1 MKRKPM
7 NHIQEIIRR
16 LQLGESERG
25 IAQDLNIARLTV
37 RKYSKLAK
45 QRGYLEVGSQ
55 LPSETELQAMLGE
68 STASARQVSS
78 VEPYR
83 KQVEE
88 WRKQGVEM
96 IAIWQRLQE
105 NFEFKGAYG
114 SIRRFVHKLEPK
126 QIEAV
131 VRVHSEPGEDM
142 QVDFGYVGMLF
153 DPVSGQLKRAY
164 VFVATLCYSR
174 HQYAE
179 LVFDQKVSTWIGL
192 HKRAF
197 DFFNG
202 VPKRVVPDNLK
213 AAVSE
218 ALVHDPVLGEAY
230 RQMALH
236 YGFLISPTIPH
247 TPQHKGKVENGVHYV
262 QRNFWAGQ
270 EFADIDLANQHLRE
284 WILHTAGL
292 RKHGTTG
299 EAPLYLFNTFE
310 RAALLPLPIAP
321 FQLLE
326 VRTVKV
332 HPDCHVVIAGS
343 FYSVPFHY
351 VGQKLTAQVS
361 EKLVQIFAGIQL
373 VSSHE
378 RARRSC
384 EWHTHL
390 NDYPPA
396 KAAYLIRTP
405 AYCRELAA
413 KIGPSA
419 QQVIEYL
426 LADRPL
432 DRLRTAQAILHLEES
447 VGPKRLEGACARA
460 LYFGVLNY
468 REIKKILNAALDREP
483 LPRTQIV
490 QPTLSHIFARAQ
502 EEFFDH
508 AMASF
513 ARPEQSRGKAS

>member
-1 MKRKPM
+1 M

-16 LQLGESERG
+16 LQLGESERR
-25 IAQDLNIARLTV
+25 IAVDMNTSRLTV
-37 RKYSKLAK
+37 RRYARIAK
-45 QRGYLEVGSQ
+45 QKGYLEHGSQ
-55 LPSETELQAMLGE
+55 LPSDAELQVALGPGVQ
-68 STASARQVSS
+68 APRQVSS

-83 KQVEE
+83 KVVEE
-88 WRKQGVEM
+88 WRRQGVEM
-96 IAIWQRLQE
+96 TAIWLRLQE
-105 NFEFKGAYG
+105 NYGFKGAYG
-114 SIRRFVHKLEPK
+114 SVLRFVHRLEPT
-126 QIEAV
+126 QPEAV
-131 VRVHSEPGEDM
+131 VRVHSEPGEDL
-142 QVDFGYVGMLF
+142 QVDFGYVGMLY
-153 DPVSGQLKRAY
+153 DPFTQQMRRTY

-197 DFFNG
+197 EFFGG
-202 VPKRVVPDNLK
+202 VPKRVIPDNLK
-213 AAVSE
+213 AAVIK

-230 RQMALH
+230 RQLALH

-247 TPQHKGKVENGVHYV
+247 TPQHKGKVESGVHYV
-262 QRNFWAGQ
+262 QRNFVAGQ
-270 EFADIDLANQHLRE
+270 EFSDVQAANGHLRE
-284 WILHTAGL
+284 WILNTAGL

-299 EAPLYLFNTFE
+299 EAPLYLFNEFE
-310 RAALLPLPIAP
+310 RAALQPLPATP

-326 VRTVKV
+326 IRTVKV

-343 FYSVPFHY
+343 FYSVPFKY
-351 VGQKLTAQVS
+351 VGQTLAAHVS
-361 EKLVQIFAGIQL
+361 ENMVEIYCGTEL
-373 VSSHE
+373 VSNHV
-378 RARRSC
+378 RATKPRQ
-384 EWHTHL
+384 WHTHL

-419 QQVIEYL
+419 QEVIEYL

-432 DRLRTAQAILHLEES
+432 DRLRTVQAILHLEES

-460 LYFGVLNY
+460 VYFGVLNY

-483 LPRTQIV
+483 LPQIQNV
-490 QPTLSHIFARAQ
+490 QPVLSHIFARAE
-502 EEFFDH
+502 EEFFGH
-508 AMASF
+508 TTGQLAC
-513 ARPEQSRGKAS
+513 PVQSRGKPS

>member
-1 MKRKPM
+1 MKRKLM
-7 NHIQEIIRR
+7 NQIQEIVRR
-16 LQLGESERG
+16 LQLGESERR
-25 IAQDLNIARLTV
+25 IAQDLEIARLTV
-37 RKYSKLAK
+37 RKYGKLAK
-45 QRGYLEVGSQ
+45 QHDYLEPGSA
-55 LPSETELQAMLGE
+55 LPSEAELQDMLGANIQ
-68 STASARQVSS
+68 TARQVSS

-96 IAIWQRLQE
+96 TAIWQRLQE
-105 NFEFKGAYG
+105 NYGFKGAYG
-114 SIRRFVHKLEPK
+114 AIRRFVHRIEPK
-126 QIEAV
+126 QMEVV
-131 VRVHSEPGEDM
+131 VRVHSEPGEDL

-153 DPVSGQLKRAY
+153 DPISGRLRRAY

-192 HKRAF
+192 HKRTF
-197 DFFNG
+197 EFFNG
-202 VPKRVVPDNLK
+202 VPKRVIPDNLK

-230 RQMALH
+230 RQLALH
-236 YGFLISPTIPH
+236 YGFLVSPTIPH
-247 TPQHKGKVENGVHYV
+247 TPEHKGKVENGVHYV
-262 QRNFWAGQ
+262 QRNFMAGQ

-310 RAALLPLPIAP
+310 RAALLPLPEQP

-326 VRTVKV
+326 IRTVKV

-343 FYSVPFHY
+343 FYSVPFRY
-351 VGQKLTAQVS
+351 VGQKLTAHVS
-361 EKLVQIFAGIQL
+361 EKMVQIFAGTQL

-378 RARRSC
+378 RATRSGQ
-384 EWHTHL
+384 WHTHL

-405 AYCRELAA
+405 AFCRELAA
-413 KIGPSA
+413 QIGPST
-419 QQVIEYL
+419 QQVIDHL

-447 VGPKRLEGACARA
+447 VGPKRLEAACARA
-460 LYFGVLNY
+460 SYFGVLNY
-468 REIKKILNAALDREP
+468 REIKKILNAAMDREP
-483 LPRTQIV
+483 LPAP
-490 QPTLSHIFARAQ
+490 QPLQPVLSHIFARAE
-502 EEFFDH
+502 EEFFGPLTDY
-508 AMASF
+508 
-513 ARPEQSRGKAS
+513 RGKPS

>member
-1 MKRKPM
+1 M

-16 LQLGESERG
+16 LKLGESERR
-25 IAQDLNIARLTV
+25 IAKDLKMSRLTV
-37 RKYSKLAK
+37 MKYARITKEN
-45 QRGYLEVGSQ
+45 GYLEAGQ
-55 LPSETELQAMLGE
+55 PWPSDEELRLALGPGVQAP
-68 STASARQVSS
+68 RQVSS

-96 IAIWQRLQE
+96 TAIWQRLQE
-105 NFEFKGAYG
+105 NYEFKGAYG
-114 SIRRFVHKLEPK
+114 SVLRFVHKLEPK

-153 DPVSGQLKRAY
+153 DPVTQQLRRAY
-164 VFVATLCYSR
+164 VFVATLSYSR

-179 LVFDQKVSTWIGL
+179 LVFDQKVSTWIEL

-197 DFFNG
+197 ESFGG
-202 VPKRVVPDNLK
+202 VVKRVIPDNLK
-213 AAVSE
+213 AAVIE

-230 RQMALH
+230 RRLALH

-247 TPQHKGKVENGVHYV
+247 RPEHKGKVENGVHYV
-262 QRNFWAGQ
+262 QRNFMAGQ
-270 EFADIDLANQHLRE
+270 EFVDIQVANQHLRD
-284 WILHTAGL
+284 WVLNTAGL

-299 EAPLYLFNTFE
+299 EAPLHLFNEFE
-310 RAALLPLPIAP
+310 RAALLPLPTTP

-326 VRTVKV
+326 IRTVKV

-343 FYSVPFHY
+343 FYSVPFGY
-351 VGQKLTAQVS
+351 VGQKLAAHVS
-361 EKLVQIFAGIQL
+361 EKVVQIFAGTQL

-378 RARRSC
+378 RATQPRQ
-384 EWHTHL
+384 WHTHL

-419 QQVIEYL
+419 QKVIEHL

-447 VGPKRLEGACARA
+447 VGTKRLEAACARA

-468 REIKKILNAALDREP
+468 REIKKILNAAMDREP
-483 LPRTQIV
+483 LPTP
-490 QPTLSHIFARAQ
+490 QPLQPMLGHIFARAE
-502 EEFFDH
+502 EEFFGSITDH
-508 AMASF
+508 
-513 ARPEQSRGKAS
+513 RGMPS